1 MVVVDL
7 KWIDGA
13 QVAVSREL
21 SCTRLQ
27 ARIAMGSDMCAHL
40 DAIGADPAT
49 PWELR
54 ERLRSSGSWDRSHP
68 FINQIGVVLGLSS
81 DQIDALFVKA
91 QGL

>member
-1 MVVVDL
+1 MPVVDL
-7 KWIDGA
+7 KWIEGA
-13 QVAVSREL
+13 QVAVAREL
-21 SCTRLQ
+21 SCTRMQ
-27 ARIAMGSDMCAHL
+27 ARIAMGSDMCAQL

-54 ERLRSSGSWDRSHP
+54 ERLRSAGAWDRSHP
-68 FINQIGVVLGLSS
+68 FINEIGSVLNLSG